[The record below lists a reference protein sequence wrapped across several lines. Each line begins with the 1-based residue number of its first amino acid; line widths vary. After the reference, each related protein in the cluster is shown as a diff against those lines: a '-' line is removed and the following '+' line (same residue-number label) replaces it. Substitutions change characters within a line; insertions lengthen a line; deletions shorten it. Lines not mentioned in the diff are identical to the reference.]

1 MEFPIRIPVQFYRVD
16 EQNNP
21 LGTPLLG
28 YLTMEGVSP
37 ATAPKPLKYIE
48 NL

>member
-1 MEFPIRIPVQFYRVD
+1 VD